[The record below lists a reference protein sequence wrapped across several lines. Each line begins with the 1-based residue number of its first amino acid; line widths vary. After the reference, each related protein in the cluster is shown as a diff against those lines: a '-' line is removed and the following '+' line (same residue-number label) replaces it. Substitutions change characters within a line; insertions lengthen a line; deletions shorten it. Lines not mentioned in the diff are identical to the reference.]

1 MHRPLSLWFCIFF
14 SFIFS
19 TAHALRTDSQ
29 QKIHITADTTTYNF
43 KNGTTVFTG
52 HVVANQGTTHLT
64 AEKLVTKSNSQHQIQ
79 EVIAYGQG
87 KTQAHYITLPKP
99 NEAELHAIGDVI
111 HYFPITANVTLQNHV
126 TVQQGENSFQGEL
139 ILYNMD
145 EQTIT
150 VPPTPRG
157 RAVLVYNQD

>member
-1 MHRPLSLWFCIFF
+1 MHPHRNAWLCLFLSLI
-14 SFIFS
+14 
-19 TAHALRTDSQ
+19 TLPAHALQSDSQ

-43 KNGTTVFTG
+43 KNGITTFTG
-52 HVVANQGTTHLT
+52 HVIANQGTTHLT
-64 AEKLVTKSNSQHQIQ
+64 AEKLITKADNKHQIQ
-79 EVIAYGQG
+79 EVIAYGQD
-87 KTQAHYITLPKP
+87 KTQAHYLTLPRP
-99 NEAELHAIGDVI
+99 NEAVLHAIGDVI

-139 ILYNMD
+139 ILYNMN

>member
-1 MHRPLSLWFCIFF
+1 MRQRLNTGLFIFF
-14 SFIFS
+14 SLMIN
-19 TAHALRTDSQ
+19 AADALPSDSQ

-43 KNGTTVFTG
+43 KNGTTIFTG
-52 HVVANQGTTHLT
+52 HVIADQGTTHLT
-64 AEKLVTKSNSQHQIQ
+64 AEKLITKSNNQHQIQ

-87 KTQAHYITLPKP
+87 KTQAHYLTLPR
-99 NEAELHAIGDVI
+99 ADQSVLHAIGDVI

-126 TVQQGENSFQGEL
+126 TVKQGENSFQGEL
-139 ILYNMD
+139 ILYNMN

>member
-1 MHRPLSLWFCIFF
+1 MHPLLKACFFLLSSLL
-14 SFIFS
+14 S
-19 TAHALRTDSQ
+19 TAALALPSDAQ
-29 QKIHITADTTTYNF
+29 QKIHITADATTYNF
-43 KNGTTVFTG
+43 KSGITVFTG
-52 HVVANQGTTHLT
+52 HVLADQGSTHLS
-64 AEKLVTKSNSQHQIQ
+64 ADKLITKSDNQHQIQ

-87 KTQAHYITLPKP
+87 KTQAHYSTLPHP
-99 NEAELHAIGDVI
+99 NQAVLHAIGDVI
-111 HYFPITANVTLQNHV
+111 HYFPVTANVRLQDHV

-139 ILYNMD
+139 ILYNMN

>member
-1 MHRPLSLWFCIFF
+1 MRPRLKPGFFLLLSLI
-14 SFIFS
+14 
-19 TAHALRTDSQ
+19 AADVQALPSDAQ

-43 KNGTTVFTG
+43 KTGVTVFTG
-52 HVVANQGTTHLT
+52 HVLADQGSTHLS
-64 AEKLVTKSNSQHQIQ
+64 AEKLVTKSDNQHQIQ

-87 KTQAHYITLPKP
+87 KTQAHYTTLPHP
-99 NEAELHAIGDVI
+99 NQAVLHAIGDVI
-111 HYFPITANVTLQNHV
+111 HYFPVTANVRLQDHV

-139 ILYNMD
+139 ILYNMN

>member
-1 MHRPLSLWFCIFF
+1 MHPRHKAFFCLI
-14 SFIFS
+14 
-19 TAHALRTDSQ
+19 AALIPVCALALPSDAQ

-43 KNGTTVFTG
+43 KNGVTVFTG
-52 HVVANQGTTHLT
+52 HVLADQGSTHLS
-64 AEKLVTKSNSQHQIQ
+64 AEKLITKSDNHHQIQ

-87 KTQAHYITLPKP
+87 KTQAHYSTLPHP
-99 NEAELHAIGDVI
+99 NQAVIHAIGDVI
-111 HYFPITANVTLQNHV
+111 HYFPVTANVRLQDHV

-139 ILYNMD
+139 ILYNMN